1 MHDVRFDRCIEL
13 LSCAKAG
20 VRLRREPEQ
29 HAQLAP
35 PPSPLKRH
43 DRVSVYWADADT
55 WFDGTYKTNR
65 IEAADGGG
73 QQRASCILYDATGLW
88 AGCTPRQLTYWH
100 CLDDEQWKNA

>member
-1 MHDVRFDRCIEL
+1 M
-13 LSCAKAG
+13 SCAKAG